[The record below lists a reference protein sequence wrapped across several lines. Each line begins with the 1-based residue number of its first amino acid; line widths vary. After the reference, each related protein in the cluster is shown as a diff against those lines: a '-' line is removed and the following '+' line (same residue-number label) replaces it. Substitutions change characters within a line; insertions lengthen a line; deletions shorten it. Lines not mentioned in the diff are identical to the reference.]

1 MLPTTIVPPVW
12 RAGPRVRDPGPR
24 PVPTVPA
31 WVPVPAGF
39 LAGSIPWSNLMA
51 RRVARVDLRRIGSGT
66 VSGTGLFA
74 VAGFGPLALAGVM
87 EVTKGAVGPLLAGPD
102 RPGLAAAAGAAAVI
116 GHNWSPWLRGAGGRG
131 LSPAL
136 GALGVNAPA
145 ASATLLGGMAGGR
158 LIRQTAIGSLVAEL
172 ASIPIARR
180 SRGPQAGWAAAGVVI
195 PMMIKRLAGNAPPT
209 PGSTAPYLWRF
220 LLDRDRRRSLVT
232 RSRS

>member
-1 MLPTTIVPPVW
+1 MLPTTTAPPLW
-12 RAGPRVRDPGPR
+12 RAGPGEPDPDPR

-39 LAGSIPWSNLMA
+39 LAGSIPWSNLAA
-51 RRVARVDLRRIGSGT
+51 RRVAGVDLRHIGSGT

-87 EVTKGAVGPLLAGPD
+87 EVTKGAVGPLLAGSQ
-102 RPGLAAAAGAAAVI
+102 RPRLAAAAGAAAVI

-136 GALGVNAPA
+136 GALGVTAPA

-158 LIRQTAIGSLVAEL
+158 LLRQTAIGSLLAEL
-172 ASIPIARR
+172 AAVPVARR
-180 SRGPQAGWAAAGVVI
+180 TRGHSGAWAAAGVVI
-195 PMMIKRLAGNAPPT
+195 PMMIKRLAGNARPV
-209 PGSTAPYLWRF
+209 PGSSAPYLWRF

-232 RSRS
+232 GSRS